1 MQGSLLPRVCKAFE
15 LPQRSVAFEV
25 DSDALFAA
33 RGDVPTQVAPVL
45 TYPAAK
51 EDVALVVDESVTA
64 GELAAVIRQAA
75 GELLQDLRLF
85 DVYVGSQV
93 PEGRSRLPSRCV
105 CGPDHTLTA
114 EETAGVRKR
123 IIKQARKKFGAELR
137 G

>member
-1 MQGSLLPRVCKAFE
+1 M
-15 LPQRSVAFEV
+15 
-25 DSDALFAA
+25 
-33 RGDVPTQVAPVL
+33 L

-64 GELAAVIRQAA
+64 AELAAVVRQAA
-75 GELLQDLRLF
+75 GELLEDLRLF

-93 PEGRSRLPSRCV
+93 PEGKKSLAFALRLR
-105 CGPDHTLTA
+105 GDHTLTA

-123 IIKQARKKFGAELR
+123 IVKQTRKKFGAELR